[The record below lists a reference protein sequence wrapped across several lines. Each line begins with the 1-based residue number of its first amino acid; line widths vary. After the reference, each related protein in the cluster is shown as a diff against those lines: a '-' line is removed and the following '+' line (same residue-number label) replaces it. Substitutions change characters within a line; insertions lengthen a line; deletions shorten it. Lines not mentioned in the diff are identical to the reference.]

1 MPLTSKTACY
11 SSDENEAVT
20 IGGYSTRTQVF
31 DLSVTYDTTK
41 HTPTNVA
48 YTASSGITTI
58 TVPNHGFSNGDQIK
72 LRTNSIVFKC
82 DKDNYATEHR
92 YPRPTD
98 PADTFL
104 TIGNVTTNTFRIN
117 VGASPSGQQYNHVF
131 VSSELAS
138 VERKLLPRPLH
149 NVQTLPQR
157 FIHWLVLLLLQ
168 LFLLQFHQEL

>member
-1 MPLTSKTACY
+1 MR
-11 SSDENEAVT
+11 NEAVT

-48 YTASSGITTI
+48 YTGSSGITTI
-58 TVPNHGFSNGDQIK
+58 TVPSHGFSNGDQIK
-72 LRTNSIVFKC
+72 LRTNSLIFKC

-98 PADTFL
+98 PAADTFL
-104 TIGNVTTNTFRIN
+104 TISNVTTNTFRVN
-117 VGASPSGQQYNHVF
+117 VGASPVGQQYNHVF

-138 VERKLLPRPLH
+138 VERKLSSSTTPAH
-149 NVQTLPQR
+149 VQTLPQR

>member
-1 MPLTSKTACY
+1 M
-11 SSDENEAVT
+11 T

-98 PADTFL
+98 PAAGTFL
-104 TIGNVTTNTFRIN
+104 SISNVTTNTFRVN
-117 VGASPSGQQYNHVF
+117 VGIATQGGNHVF

-138 VERKLLPRPLH
+138 VERKLTSSTTPAQCA
-149 NVQTLPQR
+149 NVQSAIHTLVGIVTTAVVSSSIPPRTVAPGAQYLSL
-157 FIHWLVLLLLQ
+157 IHI
-168 LFLLQFHQEL
+168 